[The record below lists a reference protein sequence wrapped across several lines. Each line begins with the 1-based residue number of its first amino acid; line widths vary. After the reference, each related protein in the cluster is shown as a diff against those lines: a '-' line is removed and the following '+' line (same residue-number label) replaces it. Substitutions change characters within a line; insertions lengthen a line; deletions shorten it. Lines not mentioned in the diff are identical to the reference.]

1 MHASISPPQYRNQ
14 KVWIY
19 KLCFFVPSLKTKR
32 CKLCDLL
39 PLDSLV
45 HVVININ
52 RHDKINLQFKGT
64 MLLVIQ
70 SSIPGQQANNGLKSL
85 QQSSP
90 LLLVYLLCSLSR
102 LWSLCHKVKN
112 LRALSTQDGLMVC
125 KLTHGNNDQQCLVS
139 MPYGISVSMFITC
152 HYLCSNVH
160 FVLILCLFLSVW
172 FLSIVPMMSTYSVN
186 RPLITM

>member
-1 MHASISPPQYRNQ
+1 MQVSLPHNIEII

-19 KLCFFVPSLKTKR
+19 KLCVYFCPIIKR
-32 CKLCDLL
+32 CKLCNLL
-39 PLDSLV
+39 PFDPL
-45 HVVININ
+45 VININ
-52 RHDKINLQFKGT
+52 KHDKINLQFKGT

-70 SSIPGQQANNGLKSL
+70 SSIPGQQANKGLKRL

-90 LLLVYLLCSLSR
+90 LLVVYLLCCLSR

-112 LRALSTQDGLMVC
+112 LRALSTTQDGLMVC

-160 FVLILCLFLSVW
+160 FVLILCLFLSIR
-172 FLSIVPMMSTYSVN
+172 FLSIVPTSMMSTNSVN
-186 RPLITM
+186 SPLITM

>member
-1 MHASISPPQYRNQ
+1 
-14 KVWIY
+14 
-19 KLCFFVPSLKTKR
+19 
-32 CKLCDLL
+32 
-39 PLDSLV
+39 
-45 HVVININ
+45 
-52 RHDKINLQFKGT
+52 

-90 LLLVYLLCSLSR
+90 LLVVYLLCSLSR

-160 FVLILCLFLSVW
+160 FVLLVSLVSIYCAYDDNKFCQQASNYHVTQQHCFLIILCRPYHENLLLIWGLKAPPSGFLQSSNSDLDTALMKQ
-172 FLSIVPMMSTYSVN
+172 FLIAIAQLLLVLYLMY
-186 RPLITM
+186 

>member
-1 MHASISPPQYRNQ
+1 
-14 KVWIY
+14 
-19 KLCFFVPSLKTKR
+19 
-32 CKLCDLL
+32 
-39 PLDSLV
+39 
-45 HVVININ
+45 
-52 RHDKINLQFKGT
+52 
-64 MLLVIQ
+64 MLRVIQ
-70 SSIPGQQANNGLKSL
+70 SSIPSQQANNGLKSL

-90 LLLVYLLCSLSR
+90 LLVVYLLCSLSR

-160 FVLILCLFLSVW
+160 FVLILCLYLSVW
-172 FLSIVPMMSTYSVN
+172 FLSIVPMMSTNSVN
-186 RPLITM
+186 RPLISDFLIILCRPYDENLLLIWGLKAPPSGFLQSSNSDLYTALMKQFLIAIAQLLLVLYLMY